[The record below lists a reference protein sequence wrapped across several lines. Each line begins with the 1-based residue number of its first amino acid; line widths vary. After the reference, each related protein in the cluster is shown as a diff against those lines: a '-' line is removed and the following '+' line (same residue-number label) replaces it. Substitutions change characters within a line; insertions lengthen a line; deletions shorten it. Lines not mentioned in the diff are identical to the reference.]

1 MFTTVLSGIYN
12 NTVSG
17 IYYENITI
25 TIRLTDKRQ
34 VDWSYVNKSKK
45 KEKKKDTVIS
55 QVINCFKPS
64 QTIKP
69 CKLQS
74 GDWLNLNVYWSVSWR
89 KHFRQ
94 FYTMYFNKCA
104 NTITSNVW
112 LVHTQCTYHQ
122 YWANNILIT
131 VRTLNLFVLS

>member
-45 KEKKKDTVIS
+45 KEKKRI
-55 QVINCFKPS
+55 PS
-64 QTIKP
+64 LV
-69 CKLQS
+69 KL
-74 GDWLNLNVYWSVSWR
+74 
-89 KHFRQ
+89 
-94 FYTMYFNKCA
+94 
-104 NTITSNVW
+104 
-112 LVHTQCTYHQ
+112 
-122 YWANNILIT
+122 
-131 VRTLNLFVLS
+131 

>member
-55 QVINCFKPS
+55 QVINCF
-64 QTIKP
+64 
-69 CKLQS
+69 
-74 GDWLNLNVYWSVSWR
+74 
-89 KHFRQ
+89 
-94 FYTMYFNKCA
+94 
-104 NTITSNVW
+104 
-112 LVHTQCTYHQ
+112 
-122 YWANNILIT
+122 
-131 VRTLNLFVLS
+131 